1 MLYLEPSDV
10 VRFQDFI
17 RRWYVRHGRH
27 ELPWRQTTDPYRVL
41 VSEMMLQQTQVE
53 RVVPK
58 YLAFIEQ
65 FPDVYA
71 LAAVP
76 LSEVLILW
84 QGLGYNRRAKFL
96 HQAAQAVTKQ
106 YSGKFPETQQELQML
121 PGIGAYTAGAIR
133 NFAYAL
139 ATPLV
144 ETNVRSVFLYH
155 FFPTQTTVPDTEI
168 QAVVTQTLD
177 AAQPREWFWA
187 LMDYGSHLKR
197 SIGNPNQRSKQHTK
211 QSRFS
216 GSLRQVRGE
225 IIRLL
230 TKQSPMSKEAL
241 SFAITGNTVH
251 FPDAL
256 QQLLAE
262 KLIVSTTAGFTLAN

>member
-10 VRFQDFI
+10 ARFQNFI
-17 RRWYVRHGRH
+17 RSWYVKHGRH
-27 ELPWRQTTDPYRVL
+27 ELPWRQTSDPYQIL

-58 YLAFIEQ
+58 YLAFIER
-65 FPDVYA
+65 FPSTQS
-71 LAAVP
+71 LAAAPV
-76 LSEVLILW
+76 SEVLILW

-96 HQAAQAVTKQ
+96 HQAAQVVTEN
-106 YSGKFPETQQELQML
+106 YAGKFPETLLELQML

-133 NFAYAL
+133 NFAYSL
-139 ATPLV
+139 ATPLI
-144 ETNVRSVFLYH
+144 ETNVRTVYLYH
-155 FFPTQTTVPDTEI
+155 FFPTQAAVPDLDVQEI
-168 QAVVTQTLD
+168 VVQTLD
-177 AAQPREWFWA
+177 SKYPREWFWA

-197 SIGNPNQRSKQHTK
+197 AVGNPNKRSKQHTK
-211 QSRFS
+211 QSKFA

-230 TKQSPMSKEAL
+230 TKQSPLSKEAL
-241 SFAITGNTVH
+241 SSAITGNTVH

-256 QQLLAE
+256 QQLLDE
-262 KLIVSTTAGFTLAN
+262 ELLVLTKSGYTLAN